1 MCYYSIISI
10 SGETLT
16 QIVKYLLENSEDN
29 NRTWSIHM
37 KHLSITYNMEDP
49 LTWLKRDPPE
59 KSRYKEQAGTELCQ
73 AKGKL

>member
-1 MCYYSIISI
+1 
-10 SGETLT
+10 
-16 QIVKYLLENSEDN
+16 
-29 NRTWSIHM
+29 M